1 MMTMNEIVDLR
12 IQQQIAHEIYRQQ
25 IMQRIP
31 DPFPHMLPIPLPRHV
46 IMPPR
51 ISLPGVEVTLQNDQ
65 LWKQFHQIGT
75 EMIITKSG
83 RRMFPSMRLSL
94 SGLEDEANYCVLLE
108 MVPIG
113 DCRYK
118 FSGSQWMP
126 AGGAEPQSPQRMYL
140 HPDSPASGAHWQAQP
155 ILFNKVKLTNN
166 TLDSNGHIVLASM
179 HKYQPRIHVIRTAD
193 LTQIPWAPQQ
203 AFLFP
208 ETEFVA
214 VTAYQNDRITK
225 LKIDNNPFA
234 KGFRETGQSRSKR
247 KMSSSPSDEDSE
259 QQQQSHQQTGRH
271 HGVRQLQSQPQA
283 HSHSQ
288 RGAVS
293 PTMLTFAVTSES
305 GSSICSDKAAQPNS
319 DDIAFVDVDIVADA
333 DTDDDGP
340 QIKRLRSNESAG
352 SIASTPLEEMIVNAH
367 VGSECG
373 SNLFVAEETSLQP
386 TLLEWS
392 QLSEQTASIAFAN
405 GGHSSFMQHLQQ
417 NMQSMLRPS
426 LVDLACTYFGRSQP
440 VYTQHAHLPHVA
452 AEDQNLSIAMPPAS
466 EHFPYPSFVDAS
478 MTTRANEIPSHSLAT
493 DTEDLPQRAIEDNER
508 KTVPTLQSN
517 VTQVVQL
524 ESTTSHSPPKRKGFS
539 ISAILGG
546 GS

>member
-1 MMTMNEIVDLR
+1 MITMNEFVDLR
-12 IQQQIAHEIYRQQ
+12 MQQQIAHEIYRQQ

-31 DPFPHMLPIPLPRHV
+31 DPFPPMLPIPIPRHV
-46 IMPPR
+46 VMPPR
-51 ISLPGVEVTLQNDQ
+51 ISLPNAEVKLQNDQ

-94 SGLEDEANYCVLLE
+94 SGLEDESNYCVLLE
-108 MVPIG
+108 MVPVG

-203 AFLFP
+203 AFIFS

-247 KMSSSPSDEDSE
+247 KMSSSPFDEDSD
-259 QQQQSHQQTGRH
+259 QQQQQAGRQYGIRPLQT
-271 HGVRQLQSQPQA
+271 QPQT
-283 HSHSQ
+283 HSHNQ
-288 RGAVS
+288 RNVVS
-293 PTMLTFAVTSES
+293 PTISAVPLTSES
-305 GSSICSDKAAQPNS
+305 GSSICSDKTTIPNNGEN
-319 DDIAFVDVDIVADA
+319 DFVDVDIVADA
-333 DTDDDGP
+333 DVDGGGP
-340 QIKRLRSNESAG
+340 RVKRLRSNKSTG
-352 SIASTPLEEMIVNAH
+352 SIASTALEEMIINAH
-367 VGSECG
+367 VSSEREPF
-373 SNLFVAEETSLQP
+373 SVVTEETNSQQA
-386 TLLEWS
+386 LLT
-392 QLSEQTASIAFAN
+392 QLPDKTVVSAFDN
-405 GGHSSFMQHLQQ
+405 GGQSSFIFHHLQQ
-417 NMQSMLRPS
+417 NMQTMLRPS

-440 VYTQHAHLPHVA
+440 IYVQHMHPPHSTIG
-452 AEDQNLSIAMPPAS
+452 DQALSIPMP
-466 EHFPYPSFVDAS
+466 
-478 MTTRANEIPSHSLAT
+478 TTAEGSHLEYIDSLIPTAANEILCRSL
-493 DTEDLPQRAIEDNER
+493 
-508 KTVPTLQSN
+508 VPDEEN
-517 VTQVVQL
+517 VTASTVDNDEGKKNATLISNDAQILQL
-524 ESTTSHSPPKRKGFS
+524 ESLMSHSRPKRKGFS

-546 GS
+546 SS

>member
-1 MMTMNEIVDLR
+1 MMTMNELVDLR
-12 IQQQIAHEIYRQQ
+12 MQQQIAHEIYRQQ

-31 DPFPHMLPIPLPRHV
+31 DPFPPMLPIPIPRHV
-46 IMPPR
+46 VMPPR
-51 ISLPGVEVTLQNDQ
+51 ISLPDAEVKLQNDQ

-94 SGLEDEANYCVLLE
+94 SGLEDESNYCVLLE

-203 AFLFP
+203 AFIFP

-259 QQQQSHQQTGRH
+259 QQQTGRQY
-271 HGVRQLQSQPQA
+271 GIRALLSQPQT

-288 RGAVS
+288 RNVVS
-293 PTMLTFAVTSES
+293 PTIPALALTSES
-305 GSSICSDKAAQPNS
+305 GSSICSDKTGNPNNGEN
-319 DDIAFVDVDIVADA
+319 DFVDVDIVADA
-333 DTDDDGP
+333 DIDDGGP
-340 QIKRLRSNESAG
+340 QIKRLRSNNSAG
-352 SIASTPLEEMIVNAH
+352 SIASTPLEKTFVNAH
-367 VGSECG
+367 VTSEHEPF
-373 SNLFVAEETSLQP
+373 SAVTEETSAQQA
-386 TLLEWS
+386 LLT
-392 QLSEQTASIAFAN
+392 QLPDKTVVPAFAN
-405 GGHSSFMQHLQQ
+405 GGQSSFIFHHLQQ
-417 NMQSMLRPS
+417 NMQTMLRPS

-440 VYTQHAHLPHVA
+440 IYLQHMHPPHSTIG
-452 AEDQNLSIAMPPAS
+452 DQTLSISMPPTAES
-466 EHFPYPSFVDAS
+466 CSHLEYVDSLIPSS
-478 MTTRANEIPSHSLAT
+478 ANEILCRSLVPDEENVLAGTVDNDEGKNNAT
-493 DTEDLPQRAIEDNER
+493 LI
-508 KTVPTLQSN
+508 SN
-517 VTQVVQL
+517 STQILQL
-524 ESTTSHSPPKRKGFS
+524 ESLMSHSPPKRKGFS

-546 GS
+546 NS